1 MRGDA
6 VSRDAAVDEA
16 DAGNR
21 PGIASGTMADE
32 LIYCGVAQ
40 GRSADSEAMQN
51 TAFPSVTH
59 ARVAQTLPV
68 TELTLA
74 QVRHLAAGRRAG
86 F

>member
-32 LIYCGVAQ
+32 SI
-40 GRSADSEAMQN
+40 S
-51 TAFPSVTH
+51 
-59 ARVAQTLPV
+59 
-68 TELTLA
+68 
-74 QVRHLAAGRRAG
+74 
-86 F
+86 